1 MRWIQISALAVKE
14 FLVLLRDPRSRFL
27 LIVPPIVQLF
37 LFGYAANYDV
47 NHVPYV
53 IYDEDRGAAASALAA
68 RFAGSPAFHLIGYA
82 QTLEEARAAIDRGDI
97 LLALHIGPR
106 FSADILA
113 GSAPQVQIIVDGR
126 RSNVAQVALG
136 YALTIVNRFSADWRD
151 FGDYQGRAGEVVS
164 RAWFNPNY
172 ISQWFIVPGL
182 VGILMLLI
190 TLMITALSVARE
202 RELGTLD
209 QLLVTPLY
217 PTEILMGKV
226 IPPLVVGCGQA
237 VLVCL
242 LAVAWFGVPLRGS
255 LAVLTLG
262 LFLFLLSAI
271 GVGLMISS
279 LSRTQQQAVLG
290 VFLFMV
296 PAVILSG
303 FSTPISSMPESIQAL
318 TLINPLRYVMVILR
332 GVFLRGSQFGD
343 LFGQLWPLALIA
355 VVTLALS
362 QWLFRRKLA

>member
-14 FLVLLRDPRSRFL
+14 FLVPLRDPRSRFL
-27 LIVPPIVQLF
+27 LIVPPILQLF
-37 LFGYAANYDV
+37 IFGYAANYDV

-53 IYDEDRGAAASALAA
+53 IYDEDRGPAAAALAA
-68 RFAGSPAFHLIGYA
+68 RFAGSPAFRLTGYA

-226 IPPLVVGCGQA
+226 IPPAGGRLRPGRAGLRAGGRLVRRAAARQPRGADAGP
-237 VLVCL
+237 
-242 LAVAWFGVPLRGS
+242 VP
-255 LAVLTLG
+255 
-262 LFLFLLSAI
+262 
-271 GVGLMISS
+271 
-279 LSRTQQQAVLG
+279 
-290 VFLFMV
+290 V
-296 PAVILSG
+296 PAVGQSASG
-303 FSTPISSMPESIQAL
+303 
-318 TLINPLRYVMVILR
+318 
-332 GVFLRGSQFGD
+332 
-343 LFGQLWPLALIA
+343 
-355 VVTLALS
+355 
-362 QWLFRRKLA
+362 